1 MPCRVPKR
9 RFSCGAPQHLTKNP
23 FLFLAAG
30 TAAYWGKERAQQCR
44 LHCWALCLELFY
56 FLGTMQAASY
66 RLRRVFC
73 LRVSAL
79 ETAKAVPPW
88 QRRLDFGEIKLRGK
102 SPCGLPVL
110 AGCLFRQ

>member
-79 ETAKAVPPW
+79 ETAKAVPPY
-88 QRRLDFGEIKLRGK
+88 QGGGPK
-102 SPCGLPVL
+102 
-110 AGCLFRQ
+110 AT